1 MRAQVDLKTFDGGRR
16 GTKRSEP
23 AWRKLRLRPPPP
35 GGEEPTFGRP
45 AAKLRRLCDGASS
58 TVSGEAEDE
67 DGFQSDSEQYVRAVP
82 SPLPWEGPA
91 GGDAR
96 LRRLV
101 PPLQRAGA
109 TPRPTSKAPPQAP
122 PPPAPPPPAPLP
134 RLASPLPAP
143 CPPAARATPSRG
155 PCLPLCQVGPSL
167 SDHAF
172 GLVATHLP
180 GRTGAECA
188 SRWALLRGAP
198 AARSKSA
205 K

>member
-1 MRAQVDLKTFDGGRR
+1 MWLIASEDIAAGGEIRVDLKTFDGGRR

-45 AAKLRRLCDGASS
+45 TAKLRRLCDGASS

-67 DGFQSDSEQYVRAVP
+67 DGFESDSEQYVRAVL

-101 PPLQRAGA
+101 PPLQR
-109 TPRPTSKAPPQAP
+109 
-122 PPPAPPPPAPLP
+122 
-134 RLASPLPAP
+134 
-143 CPPAARATPSRG
+143 
-155 PCLPLCQVGPSL
+155 VGPSL

-198 AARSKSA
+198 AAKSKSA

>member
-134 RLASPLPAP
+134 RLASP
-143 CPPAARATPSRG
+143 CPPPARPLPEPRRAEGRAS
-155 PCLPLCQVGPSL
+155 PCARS
-167 SDHAF
+167 
-172 GLVATHLP
+172 
-180 GRTGAECA
+180 
-188 SRWALLRGAP
+188 AP
-198 AARSKSA
+198 A
-205 K
+205 